1 MALGGWSVTQGLV
14 DAMLREVPS
23 GTLLELGSGLGTG
36 VLSKH
41 YQVYSVEH
49 DEKWLGVFDTKY
61 IFAPI
66 VRSWYDVSVL
76 SRELPKNYD
85 LILVDGPP
93 GVIGRKGFAENLN
106 LFRDDV
112 PIFFDDLDRPAEL
125 SLARDV
131 SQILGR
137 DLILDILEDKPFGVV

>member
-1 MALGGWSVTQGLV
+1 MSLGGWSVTQGLV

-76 SRELPKNYD
+76 SRELPKN
-85 LILVDGPP
+85 
-93 GVIGRKGFAENLN
+93 
-106 LFRDDV
+106 
-112 PIFFDDLDRPAEL
+112 
-125 SLARDV
+125 
-131 SQILGR
+131 
-137 DLILDILEDKPFGVV
+137 

>member
-1 MALGGWSVTQGLV
+1 MSLGGWSITQELL
-14 DAMLREVPS
+14 DAMLQEVPT
-23 GTLLELGSGLGTG
+23 GTLLELGSGFGTG
-36 VLSKH
+36 VLSEH

-49 DEKWLGVFDTKY
+49 DEKWTGVFDTNY